1 MRLTYQ
7 RTATNSIRHDSKE
20 RASLGTLL
28 PSDFTFTQA
37 AVTSRTRAADCYD
50 FTFTFTWQVCNSQH
64 HTQRRNFPKHP
75 TMALAIAKSDTA
87 HYLHATLERFETV
100 AIQDIS
106 RLFYAAAAHVAVEQD
121 LVELSYDER
130 HHVFILKHHNC
141 FGGQLDEALG
151 RIIRNYVASETEAVT
166 RFEEC
171 TLGDPLDDDDI
182 GSEQSEARGEE
193 DQALTTHVV
202 NYDGINTYGKA
213 KAFHL
218 HELPQALRNRA
229 MSRHNI
235 EHLAIMISLR
245 HVQLDPKNEQH
256 VFGGS
261 IGNTLPKLSSA
272 EQDGMHYLLHQIL
285 SFSPFT
291 PKVRMSAPRDAEPE
305 AGHRR
310 FSGKEPAIG
319 QWLEGMGETRQIDPE
334 VQPEMGGE
342 QFKFA
347 RSRTMQNDSLGRVRK
362 PKGVSLADHQLP
374 EGQPL
379 EQPDAKPSAG
389 FAALMR
395 SGAIGDASSE
405 TDSSVSDEANP
416 FEGMKQVKVVELAK
430 SDDASTSGG
439 AFTPSSTSRDRE
451 QSVFTIATRTANA
464 LGSGS
469 HQTRSQIFAA
479 TPSSQGAPRSEGGF
493 PTDGR
498 SYAKADRWGLTGDA
512 ANHVAW
518 EKENRTSLLAQHA
531 RRAPRTYDDLA
542 STRAESAASVSG
554 GESRMGPVPIAAVTP
569 MSYSETPLGGN
580 EPWAKNVVRPDVFV
594 PTGTLVNTDVTIA
607 DTSRSKAPQYPP
619 GLVNTY
625 ASVANTSRP
634 KPPHY
639 PPGCYPPLGSN
650 EQPTIVNATNTA
662 RAPQAIARPRHQT
675 ALQTLGREMS
685 TKLIG
690 QGNVDLMSF
699 NDADNSTKIAAQE
712 DDNLMAFNDD
722 APFIER
728 GKAQDEEPPRL
739 HRTMRQQAGGSKNKQ
754 QKKKSSKASTNRSTP
769 SRPAVLELPSPPPPP
784 KPKPSTVV
792 KVDAKAQGPI
802 EPERDLHLEQVIN
815 EQFSY
820 SSLDGKIAGV
830 EVQFGLAL
838 MTDAEDLIAE
848 RGLRSEDMQEKLDEL
863 PPQKRNTMFPLCLG
877 RQRED
882 GVYLLMLPTTLS
894 GSVSPYAGDALLLEA
909 WSDGGPHGLSDRR
922 LYEINIAV
930 PGGAQWLL
938 VFEHDTPE
946 NVDIRLLKDSQERS
960 SIYIHYPE
968 RVWDARIRP
977 RSTTPARPE
986 LDKDLERNI
995 KTFLMTFDST
1005 RGAGGAG
1012 TEDGL
1017 PDFEAVV
1024 PDNVFI
1030 VTKILVKRELTRT
1043 LLTCEP
1049 KDTTD
1054 PPPSWTVSEVWDLH
1068 VQPSF
1073 LSRAAGGGNSLAIFA
1088 KDEKTMRTQGRLWW
1102 EASLVY
1108 DEVPQ
1113 KDRGLETLLK
1123 EIVAKLDSVG
1133 MPPVVPV
1140 RAKPEAEKNAKQEY
1154 VPYW

>member
-1 MRLTYQ
+1 
-7 RTATNSIRHDSKE
+7 
-20 RASLGTLL
+20 
-28 PSDFTFTQA
+28 
-37 AVTSRTRAADCYD
+37 
-50 FTFTFTWQVCNSQH
+50 
-64 HTQRRNFPKHP
+64 
-75 TMALAIAKSDTA
+75 MALAIAKSDTA
-87 HYLHATLERFETV
+87 HYLHATLERFDTI

-121 LVELSYDER
+121 LVELSYDEK

-141 FGGQLDEALG
+141 FSGQLDEALS
-151 RIIRNYVASETEAVT
+151 RIIRNYVASETDAVT

-171 TLGDPLDDDDI
+171 ALGDPLDDDDI
-182 GSEQSEARGEE
+182 GSEQSEAHGEE

-202 NYDGINTYGKA
+202 NFDGINMYGKA

-235 EHLAIMISLR
+235 EHLATMISLR
-245 HVQLDPKNEQH
+245 HVQLDPTNEQH

-272 EQDGMHYLLHQIL
+272 EQDGIAYLLSQIL

-291 PKVRMSAPRDAEPE
+291 RKITMSTPRDAGPE
-305 AGHRR
+305 AEHRR

-362 PKGVSLADHQLP
+362 PKGIPLVDHQLP

-395 SGAIGDASSE
+395 SDAIGDASSE

-430 SDDASTSGG
+430 SEDASTSGG
-439 AFTPSSTSRDRE
+439 AFTPSSTSRDQE
-451 QSVFTIATRTANA
+451 QSVSTTATRTANG
-464 LGSGS
+464 LSSGS
-469 HQTRSQIFAA
+469 HQTRSQILAA

-518 EKENRTSLLAQHA
+518 EKENRTSLLTQHA
-531 RRAPRTYDDLA
+531 RRPPRTYDDLA

-554 GESRMGPVPIAAVTP
+554 GESRMGPVPITAVTP

-580 EPWAKNVVRPDVFV
+580 EPWAKNVVRPDIWV
-594 PTGTLVNTDVTIA
+594 PMGTLVNTDVTIA
-607 DTSRSKAPQYPP
+607 NTTRPEAPQYPP

-625 ASVANTSRP
+625 ASVTDTSRP

-639 PPGCYPPLGSN
+639 PPGLYPPLGSN
-650 EQPTIVNATNTA
+650 EQPNIVNATNVA
-662 RAPQAIARPRHQT
+662 RALQAIARPQHPT
-675 ALQTLGREMS
+675 ASQTLVREMS
-685 TKLIG
+685 TKPIG
-690 QGNVDLMSF
+690 QGHVDLTSFNDVDDSTKTTAQEDNNLMSF
-699 NDADNSTKIAAQE
+699 K
-712 DDNLMAFNDD
+712 DDDD
-722 APFIER
+722 APFVER

-754 QKKKSSKASTNRSTP
+754 QKKKSNKSSTNRSTP
-769 SRPAVLELPSPPPPP
+769 FRPAVLELPSPPPPP

-802 EPERDLHLEQVIN
+802 EPERDLHLEETIS
-815 EQFSY
+815 ELFSS

-830 EVQFGLAL
+830 EVSFGLAL
-838 MTDAEDLIAE
+838 MTNAEDLIAE
-848 RGLRSEDMQEKLDEL
+848 RGIRSEDMQEKLDEL

-894 GSVSPYAGDALLLEA
+894 GSVSPYAGGALLLEA
-909 WSDGGPHGLSDRR
+909 WSDEGPHGLSDRR

-930 PGGAQWLL
+930 PGGPEWLL

-946 NVDIRLLKDSQERS
+946 NVDIRLLKDSQQRS

-977 RSTTPARPE
+977 RSTTPTHPE

-1005 RGAGGAG
+1005 RGVGGAG
-1012 TEDGL
+1012 TEEGL

-1024 PDNVFI
+1024 PDNAFI
-1030 VTKILVKRELTRT
+1030 VTKILAKRELART

-1108 DEVPQ
+1108 DEAPQ
-1113 KDRGLETLLK
+1113 EDGGLETLLN
-1123 EIVAKLDSVG
+1123 EIVAKLDWVG
-1133 MPPVVPV
+1133 TPPVVPV
-1140 RAKPEAEKNAKQEY
+1140 KAKPEETKAKQEY
-1154 VPYW
+1154 VPFW